1 MEKIDYKIL
10 INQFLDGELE
20 KKRERELFEVLAHD
34 EECREYF
41 KQVNLI
47 KSVAHEDHVEFPGDL
62 EERIMYSVGTLSE
75 KQKKT
80 SFFGNRIFAF
90 AAYAAAIILIAVS
103 VHLITITSI
112 YKRDLEITR
121 TQLIKK
127 ENSLDK
133 FLYNMLPEV
142 KVTNYKLNRFNYPNG
157 S

>member
-20 KKRERELFEVLAHD
+20 KKREQELFEVLAHD
-34 EECREYF
+34 EKSREYF

-47 KSVAHEDHVEFPGDL
+47 KSVAQEDQVEFPGEL
-62 EERIMYSVGTLSE
+62 EERIMYSVGTLNE
-75 KQKKT
+75 KQKRPG
-80 SFFGNRIFAF
+80 FFNNKIFAF
-90 AAYAAAIILIAVS
+90 VAYAAAVILIAVS

-112 YKRDLEITR
+112 YKKDLELTR
-121 TQLIKK
+121 SQLIKK